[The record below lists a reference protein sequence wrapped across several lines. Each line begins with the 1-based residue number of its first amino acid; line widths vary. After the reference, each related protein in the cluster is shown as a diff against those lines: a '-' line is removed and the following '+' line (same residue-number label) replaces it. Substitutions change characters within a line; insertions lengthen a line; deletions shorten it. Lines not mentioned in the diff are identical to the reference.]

1 LQRKSTKSAES
12 CGLGFR
18 PLGSGLEK
26 VPLVAVE
33 VFEDGDG
40 VIGLFARSF
49 KEADARGLVGF
60 VIAPEVVGMGKEEDA
75 ASGLIAD
82 GECAGGRLKVPM

>member
-1 LQRKSTKSAES
+1 MGS
-12 CGLGFR
+12 GLDR
-18 PLGSGLEK
+18 WWSGLEK

-40 VIGLFARSF
+40 AIGLFARSF
-49 KEADARGLVGF
+49 KEADARGLAGF

-82 GECAGGRLKVPM
+82 GECTGGRLKVPM

>member
-1 LQRKSTKSAES
+1 VGS
-12 CGLGFR
+12 GLDR
-18 PLGSGLEK
+18 WGSGLEK

-40 VIGLFARSF
+40 AIGLFARSF
-49 KEADARGLVGF
+49 KEVDTRGLIGF
-60 VIAPEVVGMGKEEDA
+60 LIVPEIIGMQKEEDA

-82 GECAGGRLKVPM
+82 GECAGGRPKVPM